1 MVHVSGKKLGH
12 SLLFKQMNQKLSFYQ
27 AQQFGVVNMVEHD
40 DPVST
45 VNVISQM
52 ADEVARKLASD
63 HDDLI
68 RNAALVRIG
77 GRISDEQLLPR
88 LRVEI
93 DPKKPEKMILLDD
106 KPLLLIWPPECSTYL
121 TETGASEI
129 NWSVR
134 YMRMP

>member
-1 MVHVSGKKLGH
+1 
-12 SLLFKQMNQKLSFYQ
+12 MNQKLSFYQ